1 MVLTFSPAKPWVLTY
16 GSNRK
21 KRTCNAIW
29 SNLLLLLLLLLKH
42 VLTVYLKQGS
52 RAAARTEKPLQR
64 SATFLDSPLYVIWI
78 SLTTDS
84 L

>member
-29 SNLLLLLLLLLKH
+29 SHLLLLLLLKH